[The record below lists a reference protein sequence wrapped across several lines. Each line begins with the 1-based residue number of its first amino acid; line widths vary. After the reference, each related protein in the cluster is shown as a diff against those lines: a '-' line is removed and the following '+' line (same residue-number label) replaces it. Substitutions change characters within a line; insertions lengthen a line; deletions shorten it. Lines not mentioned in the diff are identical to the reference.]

1 MRQSEKSWC
10 ELLNRLRVGT
20 ITDDDVIRLNKLQ
33 FNVLSSNPLR
43 ACRLNRKVQS
53 HNTKILNQSGA
64 EQIQS
69 VADDTLKGEYAGNPD
84 IQTKVLTIAA
94 GMPSNQ
100 TASLEYNLILAVG
113 LTYMI
118 TLNISKEDG
127 LVNGA
132 LGTLREVMM
141 KKSISIGV
149 WIEFNDKSVGSLW
162 RRKHTMKFP
171 DQTSKNWTGINRQ
184 NRVFYVKQKGRFKSE
199 IIVDRRQLPLVL
211 AAAITIHKTQGKS
224 LDELEIDFDGK
235 TIPALHYVALSR
247 CKTENGNS
255 LVSPVLR
262 QNIRVN
268 EKAMKEM
275 ERMRKESPFPTTIRF
290 SLHSPTNSVLFQNI
304 ESLQKFFPLVTKGIL
319 YRNHAMLVFAETR
332 LCQHDTT
339 ENYLMPGYDFHRFDF
354 HGEPQSSPNGM
365 AVFTRAGTTVDI
377 TDKQF
382 GSTQFVCV
390 SYDGRRL
397 LFIHHRSSNTL
408 CSVFRKHLLETIVSF
423 KPELLMGDVNINLLQ
438 RNWLQ
443 DLLESLGMRKIVHS
457 YTTTDCTCTDAA
469 FTTNATESCEIL
481 ESAFSF
487 HKPLLTYSTERN
499 HLN

>member
-1 MRQSEKSWC
+1 M
-10 ELLNRLRVGT
+10 
-20 ITDDDVIRLNKLQ
+20 
-33 FNVLSSNPLR
+33 LSSNPLR

-64 EQIQS
+64 EQIKS

-84 IQTKVLTIAA
+84 IHTKVLTIAA

-100 TASLEYNLILAVG
+100 TANLEYNLILAVG

-127 LVNGA
+127 IVNGA

-141 KKSISIGV
+141 KNSIPIGV

-171 DQTSKNWTGINRQ
+171 DQTSKNWTGIKRQ

-199 IIVDRRQLPLVL
+199 IIVDRRQLPLII

-224 LDELEIDFDGK
+224 LDELEFDFDGK

-262 QNIRVN
+262 QNIKVN

-275 ERMRKESPFPTTIRF
+275 ERMRKESPFPTTNPF
-290 SLHSPTNSVLFQNI
+290 SLHSPTNSVLFQNN
-304 ESLQKFFPLVTKGIL
+304 ESLQ
-319 YRNHAMLVFAETR
+319 VF
-332 LCQHDTT
+332 
-339 ENYLMPGYDFHRFDF
+339 
-354 HGEPQSSPNGM
+354 SSCN
-365 AVFTRAGTTVDI
+365 
-377 TDKQF
+377 
-382 GSTQFVCV
+382 
-390 SYDGRRL
+390 
-397 LFIHHRSSNTL
+397 
-408 CSVFRKHLLETIVSF
+408 
-423 KPELLMGDVNINLLQ
+423 
-438 RNWLQ
+438 
-443 DLLESLGMRKIVHS
+443 
-457 YTTTDCTCTDAA
+457 
-469 FTTNATESCEIL
+469 
-481 ESAFSF
+481 
-487 HKPLLTYSTERN
+487 
-499 HLN
+499 